1 MMIKDLEMSA
11 DLTGTELSQVRG
23 GMKWERG
30 TENEDVI
37 DARGESY
44 PVGAGIITFDAN
56 GHFSGVIV

>member
-1 MMIKDLEMSA
+1 MIKDLEMSA
-11 DLTGTELSQVRG
+11 NLTSTELSQLRG

-44 PVGAGIITFDAN
+44 PVGGFIIKFDST